1 MIKVENGSLEVEG
14 NTKDVICDLAFALG
28 AIAREMG
35 TGEENPVEEA
45 EEFISVVVGATRF
58 WLNKKGIRAT
68 MDGIASHF
76 ADHDHE

>member
-1 MIKVENGSLEVEG
+1 MIKVENGTLEVDG
-14 NTKDVICDLAFALG
+14 NIKDVIGDLAIALG

-35 TGEENPVEEA
+35 TGEENPVDEA
-45 EEFISVVVGATRF
+45 EDFIAIVVGATRF
-58 WLNKKGIRAT
+58 WLNKKGINVT